1 MNDWRNSSI
10 RSHKKPLCPKCRED
24 IGEPN
29 LWRSFP
35 EEILHLKKALRLE
48 KIKVN
53 FLKKTGQT
61 SRGEKRNDRSSYRV
75 KLQDS

>member
-1 MNDWRNSSI
+1 M
-10 RSHKKPLCPKCRED
+10 RSHKKPLCPKCRVD

-53 FLKKTGQT
+53 FLKKNGSNV
-61 SRGEKRNDRSSYRV
+61 SRRKAE
-75 KLQDS
+75 

>member
-1 MNDWRNSSI
+1 MNEWRNMSM
-10 RSHKKPLCPKCRED
+10 RSNKKPVCPKCRKD

-29 LWRSFP
+29 LWRSLP

-53 FLKKTGQT
+53 FLKK
-61 SRGEKRNDRSSYRV
+61 RIKRLLILFDN
-75 KLQDS
+75 L

>member
-1 MNDWRNSSI
+1 MTGGTCLYGLTRKN
-10 RSHKKPLCPKCRED
+10 LCPKCRAD
-24 IGEPN
+24 IGTPN

-53 FLKKTGQT
+53 FLKK
-61 SRGEKRNDRSSYRV
+61 RINRLEKKNVGMIDQLNND
-75 KLQDS
+75 DSE